1 MAIEILHSHLLLVE
15 GKDDEGFFQAF
26 LKHLGLTNIQVL
38 PVAGKTKTR
47 ENLKALVASPGF
59 SDIVTL
65 IIARDADENP
75 TGAFQSV
82 QDSLKAVGLPAPAR
96 PFELFSAEPQVMVM
110 ILPEEGKAGALED
123 LCLGSVKDDAIL
135 HCVEQHF
142 ECLKEQNVPSPRNP
156 AKAKVQVFLGSKEQS
171 GKSLGVAAQAGYWP
185 MDSDAFAQI
194 RKSLREIGE

>member
-1 MAIEILHSHLLLVE
+1 MAIEIFHSHLLLVE

-26 LKHLGLTNIQVL
+26 LNQLGLTNIQVL
-38 PVAGKTKTR
+38 PIAGKTKTR
-47 ENLKALVASPGF
+47 ENLKALVVSPGF

-96 PFELFSAEPQVMVM
+96 PFELFSAEPQVMLM